1 MKFTAT
7 IAKLTGF
14 YVLIVMLISV
24 GFSVAIYQISSNEI
38 DRGLNRQDLIIK
50 NTPRWIGM
58 QSMYNFS
65 DLRSQQLDDSN
76 ARLKHNLAYFNLFI
90 LMLSAFASYFLARW
104 TLRPLKEAA
113 DEQNRFTA
121 DASHELKTPLAALRT
136 EIEVTFRDKN
146 FSASSAKKI
155 LTSNL
160 EEIGKLETL
169 SSALLKLA
177 KLDETTKV
185 DFTTLNLDE
194 VIVAAYEKV
203 ESLAKKKNIEF
214 EAKLKNAKIFG
225 DQTMLTELFVML
237 LDNAIKYSP
246 KNSKIILKMSSENK
260 HHLVKIKDFG
270 IGIKSSDLPRI
281 FDRFYRADQ
290 SRTKNQLASET
301 DGYGLGLSIAKQIVD
316 LHSGEITASS
326 TAGNGSEFSIKLLK

>member
-1 MKFTAT
+1 
-7 IAKLTGF
+7 
-14 YVLIVMLISV
+14 
-24 GFSVAIYQISSNEI
+24 
-38 DRGLNRQDLIIK
+38 
-50 NTPRWIGM
+50 
-58 QSMYNFS
+58 MYNFS

-136 EIEVTFRDKN
+136 EIEVTLRDKN